1 MKQVLRDYQV
11 ECCDAIMEKFQ
22 THQSTMAVLFTS
34 AGKTTIFA
42 TIIQKF
48 TPKRTLVLVGQ
59 GELADQAKKSIK
71 RWTGIESDMEMNT
84 SRAETD
90 LKHRKQVVIATWQ
103 TMCSGGKTA
112 KHGALFDTP
121 SKRRMQRFKPT
132 DFDLI
137 VIDEYHHACAPSYKV
152 ILDYFKQ
159 NTNLKIL
166 GVTATPV
173 RGDGLALRNVC
184 QSTAYEYPIEK
195 GRDNGW
201 LVNIAQHVYEVIG
214 LDYSHVEKSAG
225 DLNDA
230 QVKRIVESQKNV
242 AGMCSPTFEVMYG
255 CPKHSLRDVPV
266 DQWRAYLESRKDD
279 KGNPMKPR
287 PTVMFTVS
295 VEQSRL
301 ACEIFNRVIPGIAGY
316 VHGKMNE
323 VERETALT
331 DFETGKTALLA
342 NVGICTEGWDC
353 PKVEV
358 IAMAAP
364 TLSISKF
371 LQQLGRGTRVL
382 PGCIDGLL
390 TKEERIAAIKASA
403 KPYLRII
410 DFVGNSGR
418 HHIINSFDALGGKMS
433 QETIKKAMK
442 LAALDDKPKSVLK
455 TLTAAEVE
463 LEKERIQKLQKQR
476 DLEAA
481 NKIGFVPNVTYNSK
495 EVDPFTGN
503 GTKQPMPTTAK
514 IKKQFT
520 IPQTKQLLR
529 MGFPVD
535 MLNYW
540 EGAQILRR
548 AAQNKWKITAADKQ
562 LAQSLWQQKKQ
573 KQQPVYSM
581 EQQAKADWER
591 HMRTQV
597 GL

>member
-1 MKQVLRDYQV
+1 MKMELRDYQI
-11 ECCDAIMEKFQ
+11 EACDAIMEKFK

-34 AGKTTIFA
+34 AGKTTIFS
-42 TIIQKF
+42 TIIQRF
-48 TPKRTLVLVGQ
+48 TPARTLILVGQ
-59 GELADQAKKSIK
+59 SELAKQAARSVKQ
-71 RWTGIESDMEMNT
+71 WTGIDSDIEMAG
-84 SRAETD
+84 SRARTD
-90 LKHRKQVVIATWQ
+90 LKHCSQVVIATWQ
-103 TMCSGGKTA
+103 TLVNGGKPA
-112 KHGALFDTP
+112 KHGSLFDTP

-137 VIDEYHHACAPSYKV
+137 VIDEFHHAAAPSYKV

-159 NTNLKIL
+159 NPKIKIL
-166 GVTATPV
+166 GVTATPK
-173 RGDGLALRNVC
+173 RGDGLALGEIC
-184 QSTAYEYPIEK
+184 QSLAYNYPIEK

-201 LVNIAQHVYEVIG
+201 LVNIAQHVYEIES
-214 LDYSHVEKSAG
+214 LDYSGVKKTG
-225 DLNDA
+225 DDLNDA
-230 QVKRIVESQKNV
+230 QVKRIVESQENV
-242 AGMCSPTFEVMYG
+242 AGMCHPTLEVMFG
-255 CPKHSLRDVPV
+255 CDKHELKTIPV
-266 DQWRAYLESRKDD
+266 EKWREHLESKKDP

-295 VEQSRL
+295 VEQARL
-301 ACEIFNRVIPGIAGY
+301 ACEVFNRVIPGIAGY

-323 VERETALT
+323 VERETALS
-331 DFETGKTALLA
+331 DFETGKTSLLA
-342 NVGICTEGWDC
+342 NVGITVEGWDC

-382 PGCIDGLL
+382 PGVIDGLL

-418 HHIINSFDALGGKMS
+418 HHIINAFNALGGNMPQK
-433 QETIKKAMK
+433 TIEKAMK
-442 LAALDDKPKSVLK
+442 LAAMDDKPKSVLK
-455 TLTAAEVE
+455 TLTQAEVE
-463 LEKERIQKLQKQR
+463 IEQERIKELQRKR

-481 NKIGFVPNVTYNSK
+481 RKISLVPKSNYHSK
-495 EVDPFTGN
+495 EVDPFTGDGIN
-503 GTKQPMPTTAK
+503 KPMPTTSK
-514 IKKQFT
+514 QKKEFS
-520 IPQTKQLLR
+520 IPVTRQLLR
-529 MGFPVD
+529 LGFPID
-535 MLNYW
+535 MLGFEQGN
-540 EGAQILRR
+540 QIIRR
-548 AAQNKWKITAADKQ
+548 TAANKWKLSTADKQ
-562 LAQSLWQQKKQ
+562 LAQYLWQQKKQ